1 MRMVFGLV
9 LVLGLALAGAA
20 VYLAQ
25 GFISQTQAELA
36 AERAARA
43 KAGPLVEVFVVNKPL
58 NYGDPLTKADVQKIY
73 WPQNALPETIF
84 TDVAKLFP
92 EGEKAPRFVLRQME
106 KFEPLLAVKVTEP
119 GQPAGLT
126 GKLAKGQRAF
136 TIKFDAAS
144 GMSRYLQPGNNVDVY
159 WTGAVTSNGGDITQL
174 IETAVEIIAVERAA
188 GEDEATTAPKT
199 VTVAASPQQVAR
211 LAQGQA
217 TGRLSVSLVGQND
230 DTMAGTV
237 EVDKRTLL
245 GISEQMVEV
254 APEEKVCTIKTR
266 RGADVV
272 EMPIPCTN

>member
-1 MRMVFGLV
+1 MRMLFGLV

-25 GFISQTQAELA
+25 GYISQTQAELA

-73 WPQNALPETIF
+73 WPQSALPETIF

-119 GQPAGLT
+119 GEAAGLT

-174 IETAVEIIAVERAA
+174 IETAVEIIAVEHAA
-188 GEDEATTAPKT
+188 GEDQATNAPKT
-199 VTVAASPQQVAR
+199 ITVAASPQQVGR

-230 DTMAGTV
+230 DTVAGNI

-245 GISEQMVEV
+245 GISEQMVEA
-254 APEEKVCTIKTR
+254 APVEKVCTIRTR
-266 RGADVV
+266 RGAEVV
-272 EMPIPCTN
+272 EMPIACTN